1 MTRWAA
7 MNMRILII
15 EDDHDILRLLRMNL
29 EALGYSVTSCDNGEQ
44 GLMRALN
51 QKFNLLV
58 LDVMLP
64 GLDGL
69 EICRRLRDAGNA
81 LPILMLTARNS
92 ELDRV
97 LGLEMGA
104 DDYLPKPFG
113 VRELQARVKALLRRT
128 ALNAQAKDREDCVIT
143 CGRLHIDC
151 TKRLATLDL
160 RPLELT
166 AREFDLLCYLA
177 SHPGRV
183 FRRAQILDAV
193 WGYQHSGYEH
203 TVNSHIN
210 RLRSKL
216 ECNPSQPEYVL
227 TVWGVGYKF
236 NDAISA

>member
-1 MTRWAA
+1 MSK
-7 MNMRILII
+7 RILII
-15 EDDHDILRLLRMNL
+15 EDDHDILRLLRMHL
-29 EALGYSVTSCDNGEQ
+29 EALGYLVTSCDNGEQ

-69 EICRRLRDAGNA
+69 EVCRRLRDAGNA
-81 LPILMLTARNS
+81 LPILMLTARSS

-113 VRELQARVKALLRRT
+113 IRELQARVKALLRRT
-128 ALNAQAKDREDCVIT
+128 ALNAQVENRVDRMIT

-160 RPLELT
+160 RSLELT

-216 ECNPSQPEYVL
+216 ERNPSQPEYVL

-236 NDAISA
+236 NDAVSA